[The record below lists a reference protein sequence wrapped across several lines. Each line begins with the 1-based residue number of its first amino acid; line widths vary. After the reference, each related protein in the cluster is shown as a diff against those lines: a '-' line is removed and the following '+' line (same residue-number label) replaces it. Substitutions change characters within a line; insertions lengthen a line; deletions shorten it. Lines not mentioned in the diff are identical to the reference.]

1 MKQFYWLLPSVT
13 GQLRTN
19 QIRFRSD
26 ILHPTHFVMMTLKK
40 RLLDLYGLYPEPQ
53 NNPELL
59 RRLLERQIELG
70 EEQLAIA
77 DKLQPG

>member
-26 ILHPTHFVMMTLKK
+26 ILHPTHFVMLTLKK

>member
-13 GQLRTN
+13 GQLRTY

-26 ILHPTHFVMMTLKK
+26 ILHPTHFVMLTLKK

>member
-1 MKQFYWLLPSVT
+1 ML
-13 GQLRTN
+13 
-19 QIRFRSD
+19 
-26 ILHPTHFVMMTLKK
+26 TLKK